1 MEPPM
6 TIRRFRVLLTISLLL
21 AGLPLLERSSP
32 AVALQ
37 AIAARQAIL
46 DKLHSQFRERGTE
59 LLGQSDEKIRAR
71 LADDLARLDPVATME
86 FLLAV
91 LETDASPL
99 VRQRIVDRLG
109 RHPHT
114 RVRQALERV
123 ATSDPDVTVS
133 LAALERLRVQRTEE
147 MRQLL
152 WKRMEL
158 ARANDN
164 GSVSSQL
171 AREDQRW
178 TSLVRGTT
186 LPSFMQVPPPL
197 FSVKALDQPIR
208 VLAFGD
214 FGNGSIQQKEVAEAM
229 QRYHQT
235 QPFDFAITLGDNF
248 YSVGMESPTDPRWK
262 TWWNELY
269 DPLGIKFYVSLGNHD
284 WGSADSPAAEILYAQ
299 TSPSWRLPATY
310 YTFTA
315 GAVQFFALDTNE
327 IPEAQLAWLKEELAK
342 SRAIWKLVYGHHPI
356 YSAGM
361 HEDSPRLVK
370 QLLPFLK
377 GRADIFLAGH
387 DHDLQHLKPEGDVHF
402 FVSGGG
408 GAGIRQPRPGPRSLF
423 AKGVHGFSVLEA
435 DAKELSVRF
444 FDRNLSLLYEY
455 VLRKPI
461 S

>member
-1 MEPPM
+1 MM
-6 TIRRFRVLLTISLLL
+6 IRRFKVLLTICLLL
-21 AGLPLLERSSP
+21 AGLPLLERSSLAAGP
-32 AVALQ
+32 Q
-37 AIAARQAIL
+37 ATSVRSRQTLI
-46 DKLHSQFRERGTE
+46 DKLPSQLRDRGAA
-59 LLGQSDEKIRAR
+59 LLEEADEKSRAR
-71 LADDLARLDPVATME
+71 LADDLARLDPGASME

-91 LETDASPL
+91 LDTEPSPL

-109 RHPHT
+109 RHSHT
-114 RVRQALERV
+114 RIRERLERV
-123 ATSDPDVTVS
+123 ATSDPDVGVS
-133 LAALERLRVQRTEE
+133 LTALERLRVQRTEQ

-197 FSVKALDQPIR
+197 FSLKALDQPIR

-214 FGNGSIQQKEVAEAM
+214 FGNGSIQQKEVAAAM

-235 QPFDFAITLGDNF
+235 QPFDFAVTLGDNF

-284 WGSADSPAAEILYAQ
+284 WGSADSPAAEVLYTQ
-299 TSPSWRLPATY
+299 SSPSWRLPATY

-356 YSAGM
+356 YSAGV

-370 QLLPFLK
+370 QLLPVLK
-377 GRADIFLAGH
+377 ERADIFLAGH
-387 DHDLQHLKPEGDVHF
+387 DHDLQHLKPEGGVHF

-435 DAKELSVRF
+435 DAKELKVRF
-444 FDRNLSLLYEY
+444 FDRDLSLLYEY
-455 VLRKPI
+455 VLRKSI

>member
-1 MEPPM
+1 M
-6 TIRRFRVLLTISLLL
+6 IRHFKVLLIICLLL
-21 AGLPLLERSSP
+21 AGLPLPQRSSAAAGP
-32 AVALQ
+32 Q
-37 AIAARQAIL
+37 AESAPARQGL
-46 DKLHSQFRERGTE
+46 VEKLPSQLRDRGAA
-59 LLGQSDEKIRAR
+59 LLEQADEKSRAR
-71 LADDLARLDPVATME
+71 LADDLARLDPAATME

-91 LETDASPL
+91 LDTESSPL

-109 RHPHT
+109 RHSH
-114 RVRQALERV
+114 VRIREALERY
-123 ATSDPDVTVS
+123 ATSDPDVRVS
-133 LAALERLRVQRTEE
+133 LAALERLRVQRTEQ
-147 MRQLL
+147 MRRLL
-152 WKRMEL
+152 WKRMDL
-158 ARANDN
+158 ARASSL
-164 GSVSSQL
+164 GSVPSQL

-197 FSVKALDQPIR
+197 FSLKALDQPIR

-214 FGNGSIQQKEVAEAM
+214 FGNGSEQQKEVAAAM

-284 WGSADSPAAEILYAQ
+284 WGSADSPAAEVLYAQ
-299 TSPSWRLPATY
+299 SSPSWRLPATY

-327 IPEAQLAWLKEELAK
+327 IPEAQMAWLKEELAK

-356 YSAGM
+356 YSAGT
-361 HEDSPRLVK
+361 HEDNPRLVK
-370 QLLPFLK
+370 QLLPVLK
-377 GRADIFLAGH
+377 DRADIFLAGH
-387 DHDLQHLKPEGDVHF
+387 DHDLQHLKPEGGVQF

-408 GAGIRQPRPGPRSLF
+408 GAGIRQPKPGPRSLF
-423 AKGVHGFSVLEA
+423 AKGVHGFSVVEA
-435 DAKELSVRF
+435 DARQLKVRF
-444 FDRNLSLLYEY
+444 FDRDLNLLYEY
-455 VLRKPI
+455 VLRKSI

>member
-1 MEPPM
+1 M
-6 TIRRFRVLLTISLLL
+6 TFRRFKVLVTICFLLVGL
-21 AGLPLLERSSP
+21 ALLEWSSLAAGP
-32 AVALQ
+32 Q
-37 AIAARQAIL
+37 AASVQPRAAFL
-46 DKLHSQFRERGTE
+46 DKLPAQLRDRGAE
-59 LLGQSDEKIRAR
+59 LLNQSDEKSRAR
-71 LADDLARLDPVATME
+71 LADDLARIDPASTME

-91 LETDASPL
+91 LDTESSSL
-99 VRQRIVDRLG
+99 VRQKIVDRLG
-109 RHPHT
+109 RHSHP
-114 RVRQALERV
+114 RIREALERF
-123 ATSDPDVTVS
+123 ATTDPDVAVS

-186 LPSFMQVPPPL
+186 LPGFMQVPPPL
-197 FSVKALDQPIR
+197 FSLKALDQPIR

-214 FGNGSIQQKEVAEAM
+214 FGNGSIQQKEVAAAM

-235 QPFDFAITLGDNF
+235 QPFDFAVTLGDNF

-262 TWWNELY
+262 IWWNELY

-284 WGSADSPAAEILYAQ
+284 WGSADSPAAEVLYAQ
-299 TSPSWRLPATY
+299 SSPSWRLPATY

-342 SRAIWKLVYGHHPI
+342 SRAMWKVVYGHHPI
-356 YSAGM
+356 YSAGV

-370 QLLPFLK
+370 QLLPVLRD
-377 GRADIFLAGH
+377 RADIFLAGH
-387 DHDLQHLKPEGDVHF
+387 DHDLQHLKPEGGVHF

-408 GAGIRQPRPGPRSLF
+408 GAGIRQPKAGPRSLF
-423 AKGVHGFSVLEA
+423 AKGVHGFAVLEA
-435 DAKELSVRF
+435 DARELKVRF

-455 VLRKPI
+455 LLRK
-461 S
+461 SLS

>member
-1 MEPPM
+1 M
-6 TIRRFRVLLTISLLL
+6 TTSWPKRWSLVCLLL
-21 AGLPLLERSSP
+21 AMLAATSAWSLQAAVLQGTAARSS
-32 AVALQ
+32 Q
-37 AIAARQAIL
+37 TIL
-46 DKLHSQFRERGTE
+46 DKLPSQLRERGAE
-59 LLGQSDEKIRAR
+59 LLGQEDQKKRAR
-71 LADDLARLDPVATME
+71 LADDLARVNPAATME
-86 FLLAV
+86 FLLAL
-91 LETDASPL
+91 LEVESSPQ

-109 RHPHT
+109 RHRHA
-114 RVRQALERV
+114 RVREVLERV
-123 ATSDPDVTVS
+123 ATSDPDVSVS
-133 LAALERLRVQRTEE
+133 LVALERLRVQRTEE

-152 WKRMEL
+152 WKRMDL
-158 ARANDN
+158 ARTSGT
-164 GSVSSQL
+164 GSIPGQL

-197 FSVKALDQPIR
+197 FSLKPLDQPIR

-214 FGNGSIQQKEVAEAM
+214 FGNGSIEQKEVASAM
-229 QRYHQT
+229 QRFHQT

-284 WGSADSPAAEILYAQ
+284 WGSADSPAAEVLY
-299 TSPSWRLPATY
+299 THSSPSWRLPATY

-327 IPEAQLAWLKEELAK
+327 IPEAQLAWLKQELAK
-342 SRAIWKLVYGHHPI
+342 SRAVWKLVYGHHPI
-356 YSAGM
+356 YSAGV

-370 QLLPFLK
+370 QLLPVLK
-377 GRADIFLAGH
+377 DRADIFLAGH
-387 DHDLQHLKPEGDVHF
+387 DHDLQHLKPEGGLHF
-402 FVSGGG
+402 FVSGGA
-408 GAGIRQPRPGPRSLF
+408 GAGIRQPHPGPRSLF

-435 DAKELSVRF
+435 DAKELKVRF
-444 FDRNLSLLYEY
+444 FDRELSLLYEY